1 MTNLQKQQNNE
12 VFLSDYYDRAM
23 YRNKQQIGSYNNC
36 LIVLGISLSQEISM
50 H

>member
-1 MTNLQKQQNNE
+1 MTDLQKKNE

-23 YRNKQQIGSYNNC
+23 YRNKQQIGSYHNC
-36 LIVLGISLSQEISM
+36 LILMDISLSQVISM